1 MLQGRREKV
10 EKNLGRNRLV
20 FNQVVTIG
28 TVIQLAAILIM
39 LAAGW
44 CNLQKELAL
53 IRHDLDQLIYWNR
66 QMHIRIDHARQE
78 ITLQECTEPA
88 QHENEEIISTYLSH
102 AKTQRREE

>member
-1 MLQGRREKV
+1 MNERV
-10 EKNLGRNRLV
+10 AKNLGRNRFGFSRAV
-20 FNQVVTIG
+20 RIG

-44 CNLQKELAL
+44 CNLQKELVL
-53 IRHDLDQLIYWNR
+53 IRHDLDQLIYLNR
-66 QMHIRIDHARQE
+66 QNHIRIDHARQE

-88 QHENEEIISTYLSH
+88 QQEKEEIISKYISH